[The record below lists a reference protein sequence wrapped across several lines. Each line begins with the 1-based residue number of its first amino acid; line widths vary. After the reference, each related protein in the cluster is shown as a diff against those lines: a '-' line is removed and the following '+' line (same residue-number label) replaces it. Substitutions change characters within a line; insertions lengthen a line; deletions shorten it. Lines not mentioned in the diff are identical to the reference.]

1 MAAAGPCVICCS
13 VPSKVVT
20 VLRPSKVIGV
30 PCSTRMKAVTSDKG
44 NRMRVML
51 LVKYIQK
58 FPKPVADRAASALNT
73 AANAAIPVAALTN

>member
-1 MAAAGPCVICCS
+1 
-13 VPSKVVT
+13 
-20 VLRPSKVIGV
+20 
-30 PCSTRMKAVTSDKG
+30 MKAVTSDKG